1 MHWIMLILA
10 HVCVYAIDHVELESE
25 IQEEQSSGEYGG
37 PQAISCV
44 DTNLAWDQGKPQC
57 I

>member
-44 DTNLAWDQGKPQC
+44 DTNLTWDQGKPQC

>member
-1 MHWIMLILA
+1 MHCIMLISA
-10 HVCVYAIDHVELESE
+10 HVCAYAIDHVEPEAK

-37 PQAISCV
+37 PQAASYM
-44 DTNLAWDQGKPQC
+44 DTNLALDQGKPQC